1 LSIRLTGREKGRVT
15 EPSPEATVVGQ
26 HTVNAWLTRLPPG
39 DRDVI
44 LLFNAGFN
52 LREASEI
59 LGCSEAAA
67 EKRRSRAR
75 ERMRVMIEDEREVS

>member
-1 LSIRLTGREKGRVT
+1 M
-15 EPSPEATVVGQ
+15 VVGQ
-26 HTVNAWLTRLPPG
+26 DTVNVWLARLPQG

-44 LLFNAGFN
+44 LLFNAGFDV
-52 LREASEI
+52 REASEI

-75 ERMRVMIEDEREVS
+75 ARLRVMIEDKREVP